1 MRKPKAYLEK
11 AGGEWLDDF
20 VYISRQPLIERGY
33 DIVAFDGS
41 DMENTLLNKMIVPH
55 EDIIIGSVE
64 ATVAFFNY
72 CNIEVPKAISYP
84 ESLKPYLGRD
94 IIETTFGELTSEGY
108 PYFVKPSSQIKLFTG
123 DVVSHD
129 EHLGYLVLSGAKP
142 ETEVYKS
149 TLIDFVSEYRC
160 FVTNGVVRGIQYYQG
175 DFKIYP
181 DPYVIQNMVNDYKD
195 CPSAYTLDVGVV
207 LNKTKDGKYIYHHT
221 MLVEVNDMWA
231 IGSYGFNGNDY
242 ALMCA
247 RRMKE
252 IWRTNLRIE

>member
-11 AGGEWLDDF
+11 AGGEWFDDF
-20 VYISRQPLIERGY
+20 VYISRQALIERGY

-41 DMENTLLNKMIVPH
+41 DMENTLLNKVIVPH

-84 ESLKPYLGRD
+84 ESLKKYLGRE
-94 IIETTFGELTSEGY
+94 IIETTFGELKWDF

-123 DVVSHD
+123 DVVSHED
-129 EHLGYLVLSGAKP
+129 HLTYLTISGAKP
-142 ETEVYKS
+142 ETEIYKS

-160 FVTNGVVRGIQYYQG
+160 FITNGEIRGFKHYLG
-175 DFKIYP
+175 DFEIFP
-181 DPYVIQNMVNDYKD
+181 NMFMVHEMIDTYQKSGEA
-195 CPSAYTLDVGVV
+195 PSAYTIDIGV
-207 LNKTKDGKYIYHHT
+207 TDDGLT
-221 MLVEVNDMWA
+221 LLVEVNDMWA
-231 IGSYGFNGNDY
+231 IGSYGVDSREY
-242 ALMCA
+242 ALLCA

-252 IWRTNLRIE
+252 IWRTNYKGND